1 MSRVNLRLEDKSEWV
16 KIFDQRDCTLFVR
29 ADAPPPVGESMR
41 IDLSIGEDGP
51 RVILRGT
58 VASRRE
64 KSEGTLLAGCTVA
77 LGHQEREKVNY
88 LNGFVRGGLL
98 NLREKRRLPLR
109 LPVTYGS
116 MDGPRKTYTRDINE
130 EGIFVIT
137 EEPLPEETHIHLIV
151 TVPNR
156 EEPLSLSGEVTHTVL
171 IEDEDLPGMG
181 IVFAEE
187 ERSEELTRIIDELEE
202 SFLTGSLPEEV
213 LL

>member
-1 MSRVNLRLEDKSEWV
+1 MSRVELRLEDKSEWV

-29 ADAPPPVGESMR
+29 TNAPPAVGESMR
-41 IDLSIGEDGP
+41 VDLSIGEEGA
-51 RVILRGT
+51 RIILRGT

-64 KSEGTLLAGCTVA
+64 KAEGNLLAGCTVA
-77 LGHQEREKVNY
+77 LGHHEREKINY

-109 LPVTYGS
+109 LPVTYGA

-130 EGIFVIT
+130 EGIFVVT
-137 EEPLPEETHIHLIV
+137 EEPLPEETHIHLLV
-151 TVPNR
+151 AVPNR
-156 EEPLSLSGEVTHTVL
+156 EEPLSLSGEVSHTVV

-187 ERSEELTRIIDELEE
+187 TRTEELTRVIDELEE
-202 SFLTGSLPEEV
+202 ALLTGSLPEEV